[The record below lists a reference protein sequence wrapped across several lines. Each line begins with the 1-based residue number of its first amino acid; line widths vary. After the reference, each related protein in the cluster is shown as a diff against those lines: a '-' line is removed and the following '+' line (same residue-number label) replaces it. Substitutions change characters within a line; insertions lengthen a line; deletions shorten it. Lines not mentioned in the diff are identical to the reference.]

1 MRFAPLYLSAIFLG
15 LLSFACAF
23 PMRVDPEHENVYIV
37 KFKKSAPSA
46 SNEEVNKAAKDCV
59 EGFLKQIHDA
69 PGRKVTVSFDGDYSP
84 DKLESVLHFE
94 AGMTHWIDG
103 KFPHVVDKE
112 GWVMCPKDDQ
122 GKYHGSAS
130 PMALLRTNQNCQTC
144 VNVQV
149 RNACFSCV
157 ACIWLFQCPVQ
168 SGWLDICM
176 YRHARHALS

>member
-84 DKLESVLHFE
+84 DKLESVLYFE

-130 PMALLRTNQNCQTC
+130 PMALLQTNQNRMYMAFP
-144 VNVQV
+144 V
-149 RNACFSCV
+149 SCPK
-157 ACIWLFQCPVQ
+157 WL
-168 SGWLDICM
+168 
-176 YRHARHALS
+176 A